1 MIKKI
6 VTISRLILIALVT
19 IFFAFATILL
29 MLIFGKHHFHRLAAV
44 WSKLLLIIS
53 GIKVKL
59 ITPGGKFPLS
69 NVVYISNHSSLFDI
83 PVLLSSLK
91 DNARIMYKE
100 ELEKIPIF
108 GWCLKMSPFLS
119 VKREDPENA
128 MQSFRHAVQSISDG
142 DSVIIFPEG
151 TRSEDGTLGQFKKGA
166 FLLATKSGK
175 AIVTLAIKGT
185 SEVMPKGKFEI
196 NPQNVTLTY
205 VKQFDIEHIR
215 QAGINTLMNETFDL
229 MKQNL
234 NPETTK

>member
-1 MIKKI
+1 MVKKI
-6 VTISRLILIALVT
+6 VTISRLILIAVVT
-19 IFFAFATILL
+19 IFFAFATTLIMLL
-29 MLIFGKHHFHRLAAV
+29 FGKHHFHRLAAI
-44 WSKLLLIIS
+44 WSKLLLDIS

-59 ITPGGKFPLS
+59 NTQEVQYPIT
-69 NVVYISNHSSLFDI
+69 NVVYISNHTSLYDI

-108 GWCLKMSPFLS
+108 GWCLKISPFIS
-119 VKREDPENA
+119 VKREDPQNA
-128 MQSFRHAVQSISDG
+128 MQSFRNAVQSISDG

-185 SEVMPKGKFEI
+185 SDVMPKGKFEI
-196 NPQNVTLTY
+196 NPQTVTLTF
-205 VKQFDIEHIR
+205 VKQFDIEYIR
-215 QAGINTLMNETFDL
+215 EAGINTLMNETFDL
-229 MKQNL
+229 MKQHL
-234 NPETTK
+234 DTEK

>member
-1 MIKKI
+1 MVKKI
-6 VTISRLILIALVT
+6 VTISRLILIAVVT

-29 MLIFGKHHFHRLAAV
+29 MLFYGKHQFHRLAAV
-44 WSKLLLIIS
+44 WSKLLLDIS

-59 ITPGGKFPLS
+59 NTQEVAYPLS
-69 NVVYISNHSSLFDI
+69 NVVYISNHTSLYDI

-108 GWCLKMSPFLS
+108 GWCLKMSPFIS
-119 VKREDPENA
+119 VKREDPQNA

-166 FLLATKSGK
+166 FLLATKSSK

-185 SEVMPKGKFEI
+185 ADVMPKGKFEI
-196 NPQNVTLTY
+196 NPQTVTLTF
-205 VKQFDIEHIR
+205 VKQFDIDYIR
-215 QAGINTLMNETFDL
+215 EAGINTLMNETFDL
-229 MKQNL
+229 MKQHL
-234 NPETTK
+234 DTEK